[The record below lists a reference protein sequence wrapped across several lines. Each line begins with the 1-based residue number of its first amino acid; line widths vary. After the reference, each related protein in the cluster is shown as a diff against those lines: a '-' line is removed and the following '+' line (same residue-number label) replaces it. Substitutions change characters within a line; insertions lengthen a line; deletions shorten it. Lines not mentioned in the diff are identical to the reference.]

1 MKKRGVGLLSSLLL
15 FAILDFLLGILI
27 PDEVLN
33 VVFAVTMTVVF
44 VGLVSVVYGTFTR
57 NRWGVNFKEVNCP
70 GCHALVPKVR
80 KPKSRYQM
88 LWGGWT
94 CDKCGCEMDK
104 WGNVIATSASG

>member
-1 MKKRGVGLLSSLLL
+1 MKKRGIGLLSSLLL

-27 PDEVLN
+27 PEKVLN
-33 VVFAVTMTVVF
+33 VVFALTMTVVF
-44 VGLVSVVYGTFTR
+44 VGLVLVVYGIFTR

-70 GCHALVPKVR
+70 RCHALVPKVR

-104 WGNVIATSASG
+104 WGNVIATST